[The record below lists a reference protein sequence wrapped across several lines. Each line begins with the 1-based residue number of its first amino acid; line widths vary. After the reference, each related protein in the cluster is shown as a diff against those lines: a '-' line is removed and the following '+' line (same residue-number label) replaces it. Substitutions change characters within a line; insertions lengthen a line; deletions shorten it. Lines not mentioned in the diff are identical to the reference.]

1 LIEELF
7 TKGNR
12 TETKRNKARKNLI
25 LEYPNDPMMITRLL
39 EKASEDKNF
48 ENEPSLWQML
58 YILDNLP
65 IQSLYVKK
73 RNYFFF
79 KKGSQKICGA
89 IVRKRPFGALKVN
102 GTNTVD

>member
-79 KKGSQKICGA
+79 KKFAKDH
-89 IVRKRPFGALKVN
+89 LEH
-102 GTNTVD
+102 